1 MTNMSYCAFENTA
14 NDMKQAMEKLV
25 DVLDGREA
33 GMSEHEQAGL
43 RRMVDLALRMAAAV
57 AEAATENTRM
67 TAHQYE
73 LMSALAFN
81 YTASYAPTI
90 FGETIKHAVARG
102 ELLEAE
108 YEAELEAARDLGA

>member
-81 YTASYAPTI
+81 YTDSYAPTI

-102 ELLEAE
+102 ELMEAE

>member
-43 RRMVDLALRMAAAV
+43 HRMVDLALRMAVLV
-57 AEAATENTRM
+57 AEHSLEKATM
-67 TAHQYE
+67 TAHQYKM
-73 LMSALAFN
+73 MSALAYN
-81 YTASYAPTI
+81 YTDSYASAI